1 MSLLH
6 LSRRR
11 ALQGT
16 GAAVLAAGLPR
27 FARAAPLGDT
37 LRVSTYGD
45 LQVLDPPFHLS
56 APETQLCD
64 LLFHHL
70 VVFKG
75 SEDTSWELDAAE
87 SIEQVDDTHIK
98 FKLKPGLKW
107 TGDYG
112 TMTAEDVKYSFER
125 VIDPKMES
133 PYAGDWAALDHVEVT
148 DELSGVI
155 VLKEFSA
162 TLWTTSLTNNAGMI
176 VCKKAVEA
184 LPDKKFTTEVPASSG
199 RYVLKEWTPKQRTV
213 LEANP
218 NWSGEP
224 LPFKQIVIVPIEDT
238 SAAEIAYEAGD
249 LDFTRI
255 TLNALSRYRTDGPPA
270 GSKIVE
276 MPSLAYV
283 WIGMNMENPALADIR
298 VRKAV
303 QRAIDV
309 EGAVDAAYFGVAER
323 ATGIVAPSLIGHRKI
338 EPMQRDVEA
347 AKALL
352 AEAGVSGLTLTIDVG
367 LETEF
372 KTIGQIVQASL
383 AEAGI
388 DVVINERDSGT
399 FWTLGDRAANPDW
412 KNVQLI
418 LNRFSMTP
426 DPSYAT
432 EWFTPEQ
439 IGIWNWEGF
448 NSAEFAELHK
458 AAKAEKDTA
467 KRAQMYEKMQTLME
481 DSGAYVFLTH
491 ERIAYIHREELA
503 VGLNPAGE
511 PMYRLFRPA

>member
-1 MSLLH
+1 MVALT
-6 LSRRR
+6 RRR
-11 ALQGT
+11 L
-16 GAAVLAAGLPR
+16 LAAMGGTA
-27 FARAAPLGDT
+27 FASLAGA
-37 LRVSTYGD
+37 RVSLSADGKVLRIRTD
-45 LQVLDPPFHLS
+45 LDMQSLDPGWMIGGL
-56 APETQLCD
+56 AETTLQHACLGT
-64 LLFHHL
+64 LG
-70 VVFKG
+70 VYESG
-75 SEDTSWELDAAE
+75 ESWEWRPSAFVETL
-87 SIEQVDDTHIK
+87 EQVDGRRIDFRLRKGIQWSGS
-98 FKLKPGLKW
+98 FGEL
-107 TGDYG
+107 
-112 TMTAEDVKYSFER
+112 TAEDVKYSIDR
-125 VIDPKMES
+125 IADPKNQ
-133 PYAGDWAALDHVEVT
+133 AAWAAKWAALDHVEVA
-148 DELSGVI
+148 DSHSGTI
-155 VLKEFSA
+155 VLKEPFAPIWFTTICHA
-162 TLWTTSLTNNAGMI
+162 TASF

-184 LPDKKFTTEVPASSG
+184 KGGRFTTEFPATCG
-199 RYVLKEWTPKQRTV
+199 PYAIAAWVPKQRIE
-213 LEANP
+213 LALNP
-218 NWSGEP
+218 QWSGPRPAFERIDI
-224 LPFKQIVIVPIEDT
+224 LPIEDEK
-238 SAAEIAYEAGD
+238 AAE
-249 LDFTRI
+249 
-255 TLNALSRYRTDGPPA
+255 
-270 GSKIVE
+270 
-276 MPSLAYV
+276 LAYDANELDLTV
-283 WIGMNMENPALADIR
+283 VSIDSLPRIRQAMPERTALAMRPGTFWTWVGMNTEHPKLQDIR
-298 VRKAV
+298 VRQAI

-309 EGAVDAAYFGVAER
+309 QGAVDAAYFGVAER

-481 DSGAYVFLTH
+481 
-491 ERIAYIHREELA
+491 
-503 VGLNPAGE
+503 
-511 PMYRLFRPA
+511 